1 MSRSR
6 RLLLLLWAGLATAG
20 PVYAQ
25 DAGDRTVD
33 AAIARQKAN
42 YGPPSPRKACGVPDA
57 SGDIV
62 VCAPDSQQFRVQSTA
77 QSNPRSKEALNTGV
91 PRAPNLS
98 TLPDCSQGGCIG
110 IGSVPPPVYL
120 IDFSQLPDAP
130 AGSDADQISKGEKT
144 AP

>member
-1 MSRSR
+1 M
-6 RLLLLLWAGLATAG
+6 LLLHVGFAAAG
-20 PVYAQ
+20 PLYAQ
-25 DAGDRTVD
+25 DAADRTVD
-33 AAIARQKAN
+33 AAIANQKAS

-62 VCAPDSQQFRVQSTA
+62 VCAPDSNQYRVQSTA
-77 QSNPRSKEALNTGV
+77 QSNPRSKEALNTGI

-98 TLPDCSQGGCIG
+98 TLPDCSEGCIS

-130 AGSDADQISKGEKT
+130 AGSDADQIAKGEKP